1 MVLTWNNCKFV
12 AAEQCSF
19 FCIKLSKTIELYGS
33 LSVFTKANHTHM
45 QTQRNT
51 LLGIYAALIAAS
63 IYLVFQ
69 LKFTFDFEQ
78 FFPQGDP
85 DWEFFKNF
93 IDDFENDDNF
103 LLVSVERKDG
113 VFDST
118 FLANFHDFTLKT
130 GEIKHITSST
140 SLTKLSL
147 PLKTPFGV
155 TTVPVI
161 HMDAPEFYDS
171 DRKMVLQDKRFVN
184 NLISEDGTALVV
196 FLKTVNKS
204 SQEQAEGIMAELNQL
219 IGQYKFDD
227 VHMLGRAYFQKELV
241 WMQQREVTVST
252 VIAAIL
258 TALIIFFIFRRWKT
272 VFISMTGIGLALLF
286 FVALLSALGRELNVL
301 AALYPVLICIVGVA
315 DTVHIS
321 SKYLDE
327 LAKGIP
333 RNEAIKITM
342 KEIGLATFITCITTA
357 IGFASLVT
365 NRTVPIQ
372 DFGVN
377 AAIGVV
383 TAFFVIYGWL
393 WAILPHFNADDLIK
407 QTPEYAFW
415 DKFMAV
421 TYRFTKQRAG
431 LIKWTAV
438 ALGVLCLVG
447 IAQIN
452 TNYRLK
458 SNLPRGEKITADF
471 LYFEHKFSGFRPVE
485 FAVFAQNGRKA
496 DDFEVLQQ
504 MDKLENHLRATYPPI
519 KTVASINDLYRSL
532 HAMNFGNRPEEYR
545 LPDSLA
551 EYEQYKRLADRVPGA
566 AAEVLLSK
574 DRQKARIAVRMLDVG
589 RDTVVMYQKQI
600 EDWWKA
606 NTDSTI
612 AKFKITGTGLV
623 LDKNSMYIRDNM
635 LQGLV
640 PSVLIVALIMAF
652 LFMDWRL
659 VLIFTFPNVF
669 PLLFAGAIIG
679 FMGIPLEAGIA
690 TVFSIVFG
698 IATDD
703 TIHFLSAFRLNR
715 RKGMDV
721 ETALEHTM
729 LETGKAMCLSSIILF
744 ASFMVLLFS
753 IHPPSV
759 VVGILVSVTLVGAL
773 FCDLLLVPIMVRW
786 LIKDK

>member
-1 MVLTWNNCKFV
+1 M
-12 AAEQCSF
+12 
-19 FCIKLSKTIELYGS
+19 
-33 LSVFTKANHTHM
+33 H
-45 QTQRNT
+45 TQRNA
-51 LLGIYAALIAAS
+51 LLGTYAALVALS
-63 IYLVFQ
+63 IYLLFQ

-93 IDDFENDDNF
+93 IADFENDDNF
-103 LLVSVERKDG
+103 LLVAVERKEG

-130 GEIKHITSST
+130 GDIQYVTSAT

-147 PLKTPFGV
+147 PLKTPFGI

-161 HMDAPEFYDS
+161 HQDAPEFYES
-171 DRKMVLQDKRFVN
+171 DRRMVLQDKRFVN

-204 SQEQAEGIMAELNQL
+204 NQEQAEAIMNDVNRLVA
-219 IGQYKFDD
+219 QYPFEE
-227 VHMLGRAYFQKELV
+227 VHVLGRAYFQKELV

-252 VIAAIL
+252 IVAAIL

-272 VFISMTGIGLALLF
+272 VFITMTGIGLALLF

-315 DTVHIS
+315 DTVHIT

-327 LAKGIP
+327 LARGVS
-333 RNEAIKITM
+333 RSDAIRVTM
-342 KEIGLATFITCITTA
+342 KEIGLATFITCVTTA

-393 WAILPHFNADDLIK
+393 WAILPRFVADDLIK
-407 QTPEYAFW
+407 PTKEYAFW
-415 DKFMAV
+415 DKFMAAN
-421 TYRFTKQRAG
+421 YRFTIEKAS

-438 ALGVLCLVG
+438 ALGVLCMVG
-447 IAQIN
+447 ISKIN

-471 LYFEHKFSGFRPVE
+471 LYFERKFSGFRPVE

-504 MDKLENHLRATYPPI
+504 MDKLETYLRATYPSI
-519 KTVASINDLYRSL
+519 RTMTSINDVYRSL

-545 LPDSLA
+545 LPDSLP

-566 AAEVLLSK
+566 ASEVLLSK
-574 DRQKARIAVRMLDVG
+574 DREKARIAVRMLDIG
-589 RDTVVMYQKQI
+589 RDTVVMYQRQI
-600 EDWWKA
+600 EDWWRT
-606 NTDSTI
+606 NTDSSI
-612 AKFKITGTGLV
+612 VKFKITGTGLV

-635 LQGLV
+635 LQGLI

-659 VLIFTFPNVF
+659 VLIFTLPNVF

-703 TIHFLSAFRLNR
+703 TIHFLSAFRINR
-715 RKGMDV
+715 RKGMKV
-721 ETALEHTM
+721 EAALEHTM
-729 LETGKAMCLSSIILF
+729 AETGKAMCLSSIILF

-786 LIKDK
+786 LIKD